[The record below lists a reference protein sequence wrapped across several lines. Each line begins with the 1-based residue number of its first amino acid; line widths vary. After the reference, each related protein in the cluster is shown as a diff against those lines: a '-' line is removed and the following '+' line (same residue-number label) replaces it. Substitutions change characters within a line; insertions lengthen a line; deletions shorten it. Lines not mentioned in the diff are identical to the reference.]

1 MITAEITKSN
11 KPEKRLKVIVKKD
24 NKKKTIHFGEGKPKK
39 TGAYPDHK
47 NEDIK
52 NAWEARHRV
61 RENWRDPMTAGF
73 WSKWVLWNKKTIKD
87 SIKDTGKK
95 FNIKIK

>member
-1 MITAEITKSN
+1 MITAEIKKSN

-24 NKKKTIHFGEGKPKK
+24 DKKKTIHFGSGKPTG

-47 NEDIK
+47 NDK
-52 NAWEARHRV
+52 TKQNWEARHKV
-61 RENWRDPMTAGF
+61 RENWNDPMTAGF
-73 WSKWVLWNKKTIKD
+73 WSKHILWNKKTIKD